1 MEIEDLLNKEFKIII
16 LRKLRK
22 LQERKEK
29 KRKSGKQYTNKF
41 NKEIKIP
48 PKNE

>member
-22 LQERKEK
+22 LQEREEK
-29 KRKSGKQYTNKF
+29 KKKIRKTIHKQVQQRNQNSPQK
-41 NKEIKIP
+41 
-48 PKNE
+48 